1 LIGIPVLKRLAF
13 FIRRIKYGNCISGI
27 TREGND
33 TLEEAVMKFILRY
46 FMLIVIVSLLIGTT
60 ACEKVDKAFEAVDKA
75 KNLKAEFEKKADEV
89 KKHMSDKDSK
99 SSEGSKKP
107 QKTDKEIK
115 ENKGEKD

>member
-75 KNLKAEFEKKADEV
+75 KNLKAEFEKKADEI
-89 KKHMSDKDSK
+89 KKDMSDKDSK
-99 SSEGSKKP
+99 SSEGNKKP

>member
-1 LIGIPVLKRLAF
+1 
-13 FIRRIKYGNCISGI
+13 
-27 TREGND
+27 
-33 TLEEAVMKFILRY
+33 MKFILRY

-89 KKHMSDKDSK
+89 KKDMSDKD
-99 SSEGSKKP
+99 SKKP